1 MQLNGLRPIRDRFSW
16 YFSRWMEYYWFF
28 FLPNQFNSNFL
39 PVFTQ
44 HFAYDYTAIVQSFT
58 WLYFVSSR
66 AFFIIIITILWTDC
80 LNTNDFSVFI
90 VIKFPDFVFQIAVY
104 RWFRSISDFLLI
116 TCHIII
122 QFTHTFFWNSYNID
136 VDRHRVNSLSCFA
149 YASQACAQFKTIV
162 ILIALNNSSRK
173 KHLSSK

>member
-1 MQLNGLRPIRDRFSW
+1 MTLFRFI
-16 YFSRWMEYYWFF
+16 SRFF
-28 FLPNQFNSNFL
+28 F
-39 PVFTQ
+39 
-44 HFAYDYTAIVQSFT
+44 
-58 WLYFVSSR
+58 
-66 AFFIIIITILWTDC
+66 IIITILWTDC
-80 LNTNDFSVFI
+80 SNTNDFSVFI

-122 QFTHTFFWNSYNID
+122 QFTHTFFWNSYTID

-173 KHLSSK
+173 KTLIIKITRKQRTTTLLFSSYSSAFTK